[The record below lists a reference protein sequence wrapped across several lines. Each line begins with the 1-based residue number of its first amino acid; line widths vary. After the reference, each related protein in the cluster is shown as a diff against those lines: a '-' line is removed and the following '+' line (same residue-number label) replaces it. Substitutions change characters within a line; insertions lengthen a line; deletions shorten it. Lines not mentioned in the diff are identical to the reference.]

1 MPYSGPGRRR
11 PNSEII
17 SQQDSKAVNAHIR
30 RAHTPRLGWQLLS
43 VIRHIVPNFQTLVD
57 DGLAGIIEN
66 SDKRAAKVRRPKK
79 IVLHLRKQFLQGRA
93 SLPHQ
98 LGRNRALGRLV
109 SNRPTS
115 FHNAVQLVFSFHAY
129 LHLVSELTAFGR
141 IDQILE
147 QNLEQNLEQGGIMLD
162 RAQKISHSIA
172 SINGL
177 GGNFPQGGSINQ
189 SVQQDIIRGYKP
201 TEGET
206 PEGGANPVT
215 LLCRKAAAASPSTC
229 PVPRPGGSSHP
240 VLYNDSKLCNDLFWS
255 RKTIT
260 RALSRH

>member
-1 MPYSGPGRRR
+1 MSKR
-11 PNSEII
+11 PVAPRK
-17 SQQDSKAVNAHIR
+17 QPAHKLPQR
-30 RAHTPRLGWQLLS
+30 GTACLLLPRLSTSRQRAHGLRAHRPDPRAEPRGS
-43 VIRHIVPNFQTLVD
+43 SRGASCST
-57 DGLAGIIEN
+57 AR
-66 SDKRAAKVRRPKK
+66 KRSSPISRSKSGKSAFV
-79 IVLHLRKQFLQGRA
+79 
-93 SLPHQ
+93 
-98 LGRNRALGRLV
+98 NRACV
-109 SNRPTS
+109 YNY
-115 FHNAVQLVFSFHAY
+115 Q
-129 LHLVSELTAFGR
+129 
-141 IDQILE
+141 
-147 QNLEQNLEQGGIMLD
+147 
-162 RAQKISHSIA
+162 SHSIA

-177 GGNFPQGGSINQ
+177 SGNFPQGGSINQ